1 MVKGKKFFA
10 IFSVREPPTY
20 TIFSQTT
27 SVSGSSFLLSLR
39 QGEFR
44 LKMRFLGPSGDFG
57 THCYCCWCPFFFLT
71 AKRFFLT
78 AKLNFSSRNPILGT
92 QTFSGTILKKNFFA
106 LRALKRGTMKSFLSK
121 KWHNKVKKF
130 LRAARAKKGYNEKLS
145 KQKVAQ

>member
-1 MVKGKKFFA
+1 MFEKIRA
-10 IFSVREPPTY
+10 EREFS
-20 TIFSQTT
+20 SQTT

-44 LKMRFLGPSGDFG
+44 LNMRFLGPSGDFG
-57 THCYCCWCPFFFLT
+57 THYYCCCCAPFFFLT
-71 AKRFFLT
+71 AKKVFST

-121 KWHNKVKKF
+121 K
-130 LRAARAKKGYNEKLS
+130 GYNKIKKS
-145 KQKVAQ
+145 SRCARQKEVQ